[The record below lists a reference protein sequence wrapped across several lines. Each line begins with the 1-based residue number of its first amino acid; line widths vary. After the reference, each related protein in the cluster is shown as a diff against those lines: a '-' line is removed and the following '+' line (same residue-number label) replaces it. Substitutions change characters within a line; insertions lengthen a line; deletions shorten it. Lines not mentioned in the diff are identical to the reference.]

1 LDELQKLNLR
11 YVNIESKNYIYILP
25 DAIGNIAKE
34 SLPLKKLLDKYGYLA
49 DIPDIDNVF
58 SQQEN
63 RYVKLI
69 SNANPEI
76 AQMINDLK
84 TRYYQTQSPDKIPL
98 LHGL

>member
-1 LDELQKLNLR
+1 
-11 YVNIESKNYIYILP
+11 
-25 DAIGNIAKE
+25 
-34 SLPLKKLLDKYGYLA
+34 LPLKRLLDKYGYLA
-49 DIPDIDNVF
+49 NIPDIDKVF

-84 TRYYQTQSPDKIPL
+84 NKYYKTQSRDKIPL